1 MLYESRLLI
10 FADLQREWLLCA
22 SVELSKS
29 LSFRN
34 LHHGHCRD
42 NFPDRKTQ
50 LSELCSN
57 DDIYDVDDIKKK
69 NYENGYYEYIIK
81 T

>member
-1 MLYESRLLI
+1 MLVPLFS
-10 FADLQREWLLCA
+10 AWLA
-22 SVELSKS
+22 G
-29 LSFRN
+29 LSFWRQN
-34 LHHGHCRD
+34 SKRSKNDGPELFETYFSWID
-42 NFPDRKTQ
+42 SI
-50 LSELCSN
+50 SELLCSN

>member
-1 MLYESRLLI
+1 MQLCWCHYFQPGWLDYLL
-10 FADLQREWLLCA
+10 AAKLKRSKNDCP
-22 SVELSKS
+22 ELFETYFSWIDS
-29 LSFRN
+29 I
-34 LHHGHCRD
+34 
-42 NFPDRKTQ
+42 
-50 LSELCSN
+50 SELLCSN

>member
-1 MLYESRLLI
+1 LYTGATI
-10 FADLQREWLLCA
+10 FSLVGWNIFWRQNSKRSKNDGP
-22 SVELSKS
+22 ELFETYFSWIDS
-29 LSFRN
+29 I
-34 LHHGHCRD
+34 
-42 NFPDRKTQ
+42 
-50 LSELCSN
+50 SELPCSN

>member
-1 MLYESRLLI
+1 MQFVCWYVPLFSARLVGI
-10 FADLQREWLLCA
+10 FFWRQNSKRSKND
-22 SVELSKS
+22 SPELFETYFSWIDS
-29 LSFRN
+29 I
-34 LHHGHCRD
+34 
-42 NFPDRKTQ
+42 
-50 LSELCSN
+50 SELLCSN

>member
-1 MLYESRLLI
+1 MAAKFKKI
-10 FADLQREWLLCA
+10 KKNDGP
-22 SVELSKS
+22 ELFETYFSWIDS
-29 LSFRN
+29 I
-34 LHHGHCRD
+34 
-42 NFPDRKTQ
+42 
-50 LSELCSN
+50 SELLCSN

>member
-1 MLYESRLLI
+1 LYAGATI
-10 FADLQREWLLCA
+10 FSLVGWIIYWRQNSKRPKNDGP
-22 SVELSKS
+22 ELFETYFSWIDS
-29 LSFRN
+29 I
-34 LHHGHCRD
+34 
-42 NFPDRKTQ
+42 
-50 LSELCSN
+50 SELLCSN

>member
-1 MLYESRLLI
+1 MLVPLFSNFSLVGWII
-10 FADLQREWLLCA
+10 FWRQNSKRSKNDGP
-22 SVELSKS
+22 ELFETYFSWIDS
-29 LSFRN
+29 I
-34 LHHGHCRD
+34 
-42 NFPDRKTQ
+42 
-50 LSELCSN
+50 SELLCSN